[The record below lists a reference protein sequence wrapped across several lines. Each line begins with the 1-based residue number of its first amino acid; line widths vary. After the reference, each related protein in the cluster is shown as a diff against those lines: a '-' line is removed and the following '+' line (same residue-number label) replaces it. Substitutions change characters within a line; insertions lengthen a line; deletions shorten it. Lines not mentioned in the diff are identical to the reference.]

1 MTRIGLT
8 LGDPCGIGPEL
19 WVKTL
24 LRLRSEQPE
33 AMTQLTMYGDPL
45 VLQRAAIELGRHSEW
60 QALCLDLSLIPI
72 TTLSAHD
79 VAPGQP
85 SAKSGTA
92 QVSYLQAAIS
102 AAQSGHIQGICT
114 GPIHKASAK
123 AAGLVFPGHTELLA
137 DTLLA
142 PQRSVV
148 MMLAGPSLRVALCS
162 IHIALSQVPAA
173 LTTPGIVQTIVT
185 TTLALSEDFA
195 DPAPQLAVLG
205 LNPHAGESGHFGDEE
220 ARIITPAIEA
230 ARQEERLRSIPGVR
244 IVGPLVPDVAF
255 RQALYPSAGSSK
267 PSALIAMYHDQ
278 GLIPIKL
285 IDFDHTVNVTLG
297 LRVVRTSPDHGT
309 AHDIAGKGIARED
322 SLHAALTMCLAHTA
336 RRVGKSR
343 QTAHARATML

>member
-24 LRLRSEQPE
+24 LRLRTEQPD

-45 VLQRAAIELGRHSEW
+45 VLQQAATQLGRQREW
-60 QALCLDLSLIPI
+60 QTASADLLLIPI
-72 TTLSAHD
+72 TMLSTRE
-79 VAPGQP
+79 VPPGQP
-85 SAKSGTA
+85 SSLSGTA
-92 QVSYLQAAIS
+92 QVSYLRAAI
-102 AAQSGHIQGICT
+102 ADAQAGVIQGICT

-123 AAGLVFPGHTELLA
+123 AAGLMFPGHTELLA

-142 PQRSVV
+142 PNRSVV
-148 MMLAGPSLRVALCS
+148 MMLAGPTLRVALCS
-162 IHIALSQVPAA
+162 IHIALAHVPAV
-173 LTTPGIVQTIVT
+173 LTSSGIAQTLVT
-185 TTLALSEDFA
+185 TALGLADDFG
-195 DPAPQLAVLG
+195 DPSPQLAVLG
-205 LNPHAGESGHFGDEE
+205 LNPHAGEAGHFGDEE
-220 ARIITPAIEA
+220 ARIIIPAMEA
-230 ARQEERLRSIPGVR
+230 ARKDARLAALPGVG
-244 IVGPLVPDVAF
+244 ILGPLVPDVAF
-255 RQALYPSAGSSK
+255 RQALYPSAGSSR

-336 RRVGKSR
+336 RRFGKCK
-343 QTAHARATML
+343 QTHSARATML